1 MKLVEPLIQIA
12 KSDNL
17 KLVAL
22 GISALV
28 NLCNFS
34 EDIKGI
40 FFMKSGLLFIL
51 EMLRSKR
58 EDILTNVIRLIL
70 TLIGKSEPFTKLIG
84 EENHCESVKVLLGI
98 LLGPGLRCTKFSI
111 RVIYFVLLVLRQ
123 LIKHSSAVKQLVMD
137 P

>member
-1 MKLVEPLIQIA
+1 VKLVEPLIQIA

-58 EDILTNVIRLIL
+58 EDILTNVLRLIL
-70 TLIGKSEPFTKLIG
+70 TLIGKSEPFTKMIG
-84 EENHCESVKVLLGI
+84 EENHCESVKVLLAI